1 MTNGYSTVASTD
13 ITNDPLRHSSGEIAA
28 TIEHE
33 ASVIDPLHQFQIH
46 SILDINIGGLDLSFT
61 NSALW
66 MVIAA
71 AVSYAIMMY
80 GMRNAQLV
88 PGRMQNVAEMFYS
101 LVANMVRDNVGD
113 EGRKYF
119 PLIFTLFMFV
129 FFGNMLGLIPGA
141 FTFTSHLIVTF
152 AMAAVIFVAVTIL
165 GIVRHGAG
173 FLRLFFPEGAP
184 LWTAVILVPIEL
196 VSYLSRPISLSVR
209 LFANMMVGHTL
220 LKVLGGFAIL
230 MGAAGVLPVAL
241 LVGITALEFLVA
253 ALQAYVFVILSCI
266 YLNDALHLH

>member
-1 MTNGYSTVASTD
+1 MSD
-13 ITNDPLRHSSGEIAA
+13 KLHHSSDQVAEH
-28 TIEHE
+28 IELE
-33 ASVIDPLHQFQIH
+33 AKVIDPLHQFEIH
-46 SILDINIGGLDLSFT
+46 SILDIHVAGLDLSFT

-66 MVIAA
+66 MVISA
-71 AVSYAIMMY
+71 AVGYLLLTFA
-80 GMRNAQLV
+80 MRKAELV
-88 PGRMQNVAEMFYS
+88 PGRLQNVGEMLYGI
-101 LVANMVRDNVGD
+101 VAGMIRDNVGD
-113 EGRKYF
+113 EGKKYF
-119 PLIFTLFMFV
+119 PIIFTLFMFV
-129 FFGNMLGLIPGA
+129 LFGNVLGMIPGS

-152 AMAAVIFVAVTIL
+152 TMAAVIFVVVTII
-165 GIVRHGAG
+165 GVVRHGTH

-184 LWTAVILVPIEL
+184 AWTAVILVPIEL

-253 ALQAYVFVILSCI
+253 ALQAYVFTILTCI
-266 YLNDALHLH
+266 YLHDAIHLH

>member
-1 MTNGYSTVASTD
+1 MASTQ
-13 ITNDPLRHSSGEIAA
+13 NA
-28 TIEHE
+28 E
-33 ASVIDPLHQFQIH
+33 AGAGAHPEKVIDPLHQFEIYPL
-46 SILDINIGGLDLSFT
+46 LDIQVAGFDISFT

-71 AVSYAIMMY
+71 VVGYAIMTF
-80 GMRNAQLV
+80 GMRKAELV
-88 PGRMQNVAEMFYS
+88 PGRMQNVSEMLYGIVS
-101 LVANMVRDNVGD
+101 GMIRDNVGD
-113 EGRKYF
+113 EGKKYF
-119 PLIFTLFMFV
+119 PIVFTLFLFV
-129 FFGNMLGLIPGA
+129 LFGNVLGMIPGS

-152 AMAAVIFVAVTIL
+152 AMASVIFIVVTII
-165 GIVRHGAG
+165 GIMRHGTH

-184 LWTAVILVPIEL
+184 AWTAVILVPIEL

-253 ALQAYVFVILSCI
+253 ALQAYVFTILTCI
-266 YLNDALHLH
+266 YLHDAIHLH